1 MADMSERSSNAVTEN
16 WTNGKPFVATQGDCQ
31 LRWGCGKPGQNFRC
45 AFCGHK
51 FQPGD
56 TVRWVYTNDA
66 KGAGGNPFVCQT
78 CDGPR
83 ETLIAEI
90 LARRATLRDARWW
103 WFV

>member
-1 MADMSERSSNAVTEN
+1 MTSNAVTKG
-16 WTNGKPFVATQGDCQ
+16 WTSGEPFVVTERDLR
-31 LRWGCGKPGQNFRC
+31 LRWNCGKPGEYLRC

-56 TVRWVYTNDA
+56 IARWVYTNDA

-83 ETLIAEI
+83 EALIAEI
-90 LARRATLRDARWW
+90 LKRRAELQEGRWW